1 MYMCMFQFL
10 CQCCLFYI
18 GSRTCPSDFF
28 HCENNRCI
36 ANTRVCD
43 GLNSCGDYSDEI
55 LCNCSDDQFRC
66 SLGGPC
72 VNKSYLCDNDPD
84 CPDASDEINCRK

>member
-1 MYMCMFQFL
+1 M
-10 CQCCLFYI
+10 
-18 GSRTCPSDFF
+18 
-28 HCENNRCI
+28 
-36 ANTRVCD
+36 CD